1 MEPRKKIVK
10 NEIRMLCGCV
20 LFPGLEVDID
30 TLQYYFLRK
39 TIIK

>member
-10 NEIRMLCGCV
+10 NVIRMLCGCV